1 MLLILCEN
9 MNVGFPLAFMDVW
22 SDFTYIIFRA
32 LLFSALA
39 IIKVV
44 SNITYQGWV
53 GLNPFCLNHDAKI
66 RIFFIFPTQI
76 PLNFV
81 NPNLINL
88 IISYFK
94 KI

>member
-44 SNITYQGWV
+44 SNITYPGWV
-53 GLNPFCLNHDAKI
+53 DLNPFCLNHDAKT

-81 NPNLINL
+81 SPNLINL

>member
-22 SDFTYIIFRA
+22 PDFTYIIFRA

-44 SNITYQGWV
+44 SNITYPDWV
-53 GLNPFCLNHDAKI
+53 DLNPFCLNHDAKT
-66 RIFFIFPTQI
+66 RIFFY
-76 PLNFV
+76 
-81 NPNLINL
+81 
-88 IISYFK
+88 ISNTNTIK
-94 KI
+94 LC